1 MTEANSGRHRRH
13 VWIVPCLLLAPLVAG
28 VVGVNKS
35 FTRREAEL
43 RDLAGVVVQAE
54 LLRTHWSA
62 LEHDKDFQPVIAA
75 MAREYGP
82 AAAEY
87 SWNVRLFHVAK
98 APESPPDMFEQTAID
113 RIRAGAPSVWTSGRN
128 EGTRYVVPIAIRD
141 SCIACHPVASP
152 NETTAL
158 KPGDIIAFASVRS
171 RPHEKS

>member
-1 MTEANSGRHRRH
+1 M
-13 VWIVPCLLLAPLVAG
+13 WIVLSLLFVPL
-28 VVGVNKS
+28 VVGVATVSRS
-35 FTRREAEL
+35 FDRREAEL
-43 RDLAGVVVQAE
+43 RDLAGVAVQAE

-62 LEHDKDFQPVIAA
+62 LEPSHDFRPVIATVF
-75 MAREYGP
+75 RDSVP
-82 AAAEY
+82 AADD

-98 APESPPDMFEQTAID
+98 APESPPDMFEQKAID
-113 RIRAGAPSVWTSGRN
+113 RIKAGAPSVWTTGQS

-141 SCIACHPVASP
+141 SCIACHPFASP